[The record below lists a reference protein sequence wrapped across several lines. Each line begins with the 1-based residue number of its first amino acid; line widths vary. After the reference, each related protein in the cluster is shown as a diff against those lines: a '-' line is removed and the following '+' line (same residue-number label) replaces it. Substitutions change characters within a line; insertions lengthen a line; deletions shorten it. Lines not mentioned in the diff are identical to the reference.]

1 MPALARKFASQLEPE
16 ASRKP
21 ERGPER
27 KPPSKPR
34 RKTFLAAILVT
45 RLEEWFVEAES
56 AEEARTLFAAGEG
69 HRSASGACVHV
80 ELERL
85 QEGAE

>member
-1 MPALARKFASQLEPE
+1 MPSLARKFAAQPEPQTSREPE
-16 ASRKP
+16 R
-21 ERGPER
+21 R
-27 KPPSKPR
+27 PSSKR
-34 RKTFLAAILVT
+34 QRKTFLAAMLVT

-69 HRSASGACVHV
+69 HRSAPGACVHV

-85 QEGAE
+85 YEH

>member
-1 MPALARKFASQLEPE
+1 MPALARKFAAQLEPQ
-16 ASRKP
+16 ASREP
-21 ERGPER
+21 ERR
-27 KPPSKPR
+27 PSSKRR
-34 RKTFLAAILVT
+34 RKTFLAAMLVT

-69 HRSASGACVHV
+69 HRSAPGACVHV

-85 QEGAE
+85 YEH